1 MYAATDQ
8 QRHDQRAEVFR
19 PPQAHFFLPVHRLF
33 FVLFGLGDDVD
44 GTVLDLQVGL
54 GEVLAHNAGAEQLDA
69 AAQQNDADHAG
80 PAGGRVAEHQ
90 RADDDKEDADER
102 EDAEQH
108 ARPCRDQQRRGGE
121 ADDAL
126 DGVLEQAPEIPLGRT
141 GDALDVLIVEPL
153 GLEADPAE
161 NACTSGESKSL
172 YLQCVH
178 K

>member
-1 MYAATDQ
+1 MPDEHCIQ
-8 QRHDQRAEVFR
+8 KEVPQRGTLGHITHD
-19 PPQAHFFLPVHRLF
+19 LL

-102 EDAEQH
+102 ED
-108 ARPCRDQQRRGGE
+108 
-121 ADDAL
+121 
-126 DGVLEQAPEIPLGRT
+126 RT
-141 GDALDVLIVEPL
+141 
-153 GLEADPAE
+153 
-161 NACTSGESKSL
+161 TWS
-172 YLQCVH
+172 
-178 K
+178 